1 MEGLRNKKIIL
12 VSRCAW
18 TLFNFRSGLIR
29 SLLKKCGAILG
40 GGAGGDGFEVKVR
53 DLGIVFVPLPI
64 SRRPIDPFSD
74 CLLLWTL
81 FWWYRRERPDVVHH
95 FTIRPVIYGSLAAW
109 LAGVPKI
116 VNTISGLGT
125 VFGDGQKAWLR
136 SIVEAQYKLS
146 LCLAHMTFFQNED
159 DYRYFIARG
168 LVKREQADVVP
179 GSGVDCELFS
189 PRSQMEAS
197 PNGSVT
203 FLLSA
208 RLLLE
213 KGIYD
218 FVQAARLVHQV
229 YPDTQFQLLG
239 RRDERNPNV
248 IAKKDL
254 DLWKAEGII
263 TWLGEVLDVRPIVA
277 KADVIVLPT
286 YYREGVPRALL
297 EASAMGKPIIA
308 TDTVGCREAVDQEK
322 NGILV
327 PVKDPH
333 ALAVAMIRLIES
345 PDMRCRMGKAGRARV
360 MERFDERFVIERT
373 IDSYC

>member
-1 MEGLRNKKIIL
+1 MAKRPGLR
-12 VSRCAW
+12 V
-18 TLFNFRSGLIR
+18 
-29 SLLKKCGAILG
+29 
-40 GGAGGDGFEVKVR
+40 
-53 DLGIVFVPLPI
+53 
-64 SRRPIDPFSD
+64 
-74 CLLLWTL
+74 
-81 FWWYRRERPDVVHH
+81 
-95 FTIRPVIYGSLAAW
+95 
-109 LAGVPKI
+109 
-116 VNTISGLGT
+116 
-125 VFGDGQKAWLR
+125 
-136 SIVEAQYKLS
+136 IVEAQYKLS
-146 LCLAHMTFFQNED
+146 LWRAHMTFFQNED

-168 LVKREQADVVP
+168 LVKREHADVVP

-189 PRSQMEAS
+189 PRSQKEVS
-197 PNGSVT
+197 RNGSVI

-213 KGIYD
+213 KGVYD

-254 DLWKAEGII
+254 DLWAAEGTI

-277 KADVIVLPT
+277 NADVIVLPT
-286 YYREGVPRALL
+286 YYREGVPRVLL

-308 TDTVGCREAVDQEK
+308 TDTVGCREAVDHEK

-333 ALAVAMIRLIES
+333 ALAGAMIRLIES
-345 PDMRCRMGKAGRARV
+345 PDMRCQMGKAGRERV
-360 MERFDERFVIERT
+360 MEKFDERFVIERT
-373 IDSYC
+373 IDSYCQTT